1 MRVKSYG
8 FRFMTV
14 LLLAGALLVIGGAPR
29 PSWAQGKEAAA
40 IHKSMGPVETE
51 GNPLT
56 RKRWS
61 PYTTGIAIGV
71 LSWLAFLLIGK
82 GLGVSSS
89 YAKTSGM
96 VEKAVKGEKVYEIE
110 YYQEKTPKIDTGWML
125 VFGIIIGAFLSAR
138 LSGDFQLTAIPPLWK
153 EMFGDN
159 VLIRIIV
166 AFIGGMVLIIGA
178 RWARGCTSGHGIT
191 GTLQLAVSSW
201 MALFAFFIGGVITA
215 YLLYAVSAL

>member
-1 MRVKSYG
+1 MTKTDYG
-8 FRFMTV
+8 FQGLMLMLLIAT
-14 LLLAGALLVIGGAPR
+14 LLLLCVDFQAA
-29 PSWAQGKEAAA
+29 WAEVGEKAA
-40 IHKSMGPVETE
+40 IHEAMGPVETE

>member
-14 LLLAGALLVIGGAPR
+14 LLLAGALLLIGGGLR
-29 PSWAQGKEAAA
+29 PSWAQDGEAAA
-40 IHKSMGPVETE
+40 IYKSMGPVETE
-51 GNPLT
+51 GNLLT

-61 PYTTGIAIGV
+61 PYTTGIAIGA

-82 GLGVSSS
+82 GLGASSS

-110 YYQEKTPKIDTGWML
+110 YYQEKTPKINTGWML

-138 LSGDFQLTAIPPLWK
+138 LSGDFQLTAIPPLWN

-215 YLLYAVSAL
+215 YILYAVSAL